1 MERKRRRFSNEQ
13 KEEILQEH
21 SVKGVPISVLARA
34 HGINAVTLYQWKRA
48 MREKPESNIDVAD
61 LLKQIDQLK
70 KDKDKLLK
78 KVGESCLRE
87 EVAQDIIDFYK
98 KKILEQELIEQ
109 KSLSN
114 PKRKDQRK

>member
-1 MERKRRRFSNEQ
+1 MERKRRRFSEDQ

-21 SVKGVPISVLARA
+21 RIKGVPISVLARV

-48 MREKPESNIDVAD
+48 MRDKPDSSIDVAD

-78 KVGESCLRE
+78 KVGESSLRE

-98 KKILEQELIEQ
+98 KKTLEQELIEQ
-109 KSLSN
+109 KSSSN
-114 PKRKDQRK
+114 SKKKGQRK

>member
-1 MERKRRRFSNEQ
+1 MGRKRRRFTEDQ
-13 KEEILQEH
+13 KVQILQEH
-21 SVKGVPISVLARA
+21 HSKGVPISVLARV
-34 HGINAVTLYQWKRA
+34 HDINAVTLYQWKRA
-48 MREKPESNIDVAD
+48 MKDKPETNIDVAD

-78 KVGESCLRE
+78 KVGESSLRE

-109 KSLSN
+109 KNSSKS
-114 PKRKDQRK
+114 KRKDQKK